1 MNVVYVGKFEWSR
14 PLGFGYSDLVETQH
28 DGVIEPLSLLEV
40 LGELARL
47 DVGLLVRDMES
58 EAAVQSLRLVTEQ
71 VEAILERAARWRR
84 STQGR
89 AERLEQAVAAGWAR
103 AETAE
108 LLGEL
113 AELREAMVRVD
124 QALRPV
130 IGLFEEIRRRSKRS

>member
-1 MNVVYVGKFEWSR
+1 M
-14 PLGFGYSDLVETQH
+14 ETQR
-28 DGVIEPLSLLEV
+28 DGVSEPRSLLEV

-58 EAAVQSLRLVTEQ
+58 EAAVQALLLVTEQ
-71 VEAILERAARWRR
+71 VEAILDRTVRWRR
-84 STQGR
+84 TTRSR
-89 AERLEQAVAAGWAR
+89 VDRLEQAVAAGWAR
-103 AETAE
+103 AEAAE

-113 AELREAMVRVD
+113 AELREHMARVD